1 MGPHS
6 HDGSTLTW
14 RRINTQRWE
23 TEQRCDGAPCF
34 TATRAR
40 GTWRLRPGSSTQ
52 VIGGFRTIDDI
63 RSYAGRLLSDA
74 A

>member
-14 RRINTQRWE
+14 RRVNTLRWE

-34 TATRAR
+34 SH
-40 GTWRLRPGSSTQ
+40 PGACT
-52 VIGGFRTIDDI
+52 GGCTGVSRW
-63 RSYAGRLLSDA
+63 
-74 A
+74 